1 MSEVPLLSIVDLVKH
16 FPLGGGILSKPR
28 GWVKAVDGVSFA
40 VSRGESFGLV
50 GESGCGKTTVG
61 RLILRLIEPTNGAIA
76 FDGQDITSLTGA
88 ELMPL
93 RRRMQIIFQDPYS
106 SLDPRMKVDA
116 IVTEPLRA
124 IQPLTT
130 NDRRDAAAALL
141 EKVGLRKEDLHKY
154 PHEFS
159 GGQRQRIGIARSL
172 CVRPEL
178 IVADEPVSALDV
190 SIQAQVINLLD
201 DLKEE
206 FNLSYVFISHDLSVV
221 EHICDRIAVMYLGTI
236 VELASTEDFSKYS
249 RHPYT
254 RALLMAVPLPD
265 PHRKTKPFGIEG
277 DVPSPIDPP
286 AGCAFHPRCPHRF
299 EQCTQQKPPLIEVS
313 DGHFVACWLNQGRGM
328 STDEGRFGMTNDD

>member
-1 MSEVPLLSIVDLVKH
+1 VSDVPLLNIVDLVKH
-16 FPLGGGILSKPR
+16 FPLGGGILAKPK

-50 GESGCGKTTVG
+50 GESGCGKTTLG
-61 RLILRLIEPTNGAIA
+61 RLILRLIEPSGGRIE
-76 FDGQDITSLTGA
+76 FDGQNIGSLNAT
-88 ELMPL
+88 EMMPL

-106 SLDPRMKVDA
+106 SLDPRMKIDA

-124 IQPLTT
+124 IQLLTR
-130 NDRRDAAAALL
+130 NRRQEAATELL
-141 EKVGLRKEDLHKY
+141 EKVGLRKDDLNKY

-221 EHICDRIAVMYLGTI
+221 EHICDRIAVMYLGTV
-236 VELASTEDFSKYS
+236 VELATTEDFSKS
-249 RHPYT
+249 PRHPYT
-254 RALLMAVPLPD
+254 RALLLAVPIPD
-265 PHRKTKPFGIEG
+265 PHRRAEPFAIEG

-286 AGCAFHPRCPHRF
+286 TGCAFHPRCPYAFDR
-299 EQCTQQKPPLIEVS
+299 CSQQKPPLAEAANA
-313 DGHFVACWLNQGRGM
+313 HFVACWLNEGRGM
-328 STDEGRFGMTNDD
+328 LNDD

>member
-1 MSEVPLLSIVDLVKH
+1 MSNGPLLNIVDLVKH
-16 FPLGGGILSKPR
+16 FPLGGGVLAKPES
-28 GWVKAVDGVSFA
+28 WVKAVDGVSFS

-50 GESGCGKTTVG
+50 GESGCGKTTLG
-61 RLILRLIEPTNGAIA
+61 RLILRLIEPT
-76 FDGQDITSLTGA
+76 DGRIEFEGQEIFSLSPA
-88 ELMPL
+88 QLMPL

-116 IVTEPLRA
+116 IITEPLRA
-124 IQPLTT
+124 IQRLTRNQQQET
-130 NDRRDAAAALL
+130 AAVLL
-141 EKVGLRKEDLHKY
+141 EKVGLQQADLDKY

-190 SIQAQVINLLD
+190 SIQAQVINLMQ

-221 EHICDRIAVMYLGTI
+221 QHICERIAVMYLGSI
-236 VELASTEDFSKYS
+236 VELATTENFSHTP

-254 RALLMAVPLPD
+254 RALLQAVPLPD
-265 PHRKTKPFGIEG
+265 PHHKTAPFSMEG
-277 DVPSPIDPP
+277 DVPNPIDPP
-286 AGCAFHPRCPHRF
+286 RGCSFHPRCPYRF
-299 EQCTQQKPPLIEVS
+299 DRCSLEKPPLVEATAN
-313 DGHFVACWLNQGRGM
+313 HLVACWLNQGHGM
-328 STDEGRFGMTNDD
+328 KNED

>member
-1 MSEVPLLSIVDLVKH
+1 LNIVDLVKH
-16 FPLGGGILSKPR
+16 FPLGGGIMAKPKS
-28 GWVKAVDGVSFA
+28 WVKAVDGVSFA

-50 GESGCGKTTVG
+50 GESGCGKTTLG
-61 RLILRLIEPTNGAIA
+61 RLILRLIEPTGGRIE
-76 FDGQDITSLTGA
+76 FDGQNIGVLNA
-88 ELMPL
+88 IEMMPL

-106 SLDPRMKVDA
+106 SLDPRMKIDA

-124 IQPLTT
+124 IQSLT
-130 NDRRDAAAALL
+130 RSQRQAAAMELL
-141 EKVGLRKEDLHKY
+141 EKVGLRKADLNKY

-221 EHICDRIAVMYLGTI
+221 EHICDRIAVMYLGTV
-236 VELASTEDFSKYS
+236 VELATTEDFCISP

-254 RALLMAVPLPD
+254 RALLLAVPLPD
-265 PHRKTKPFGIEG
+265 PHRKTEPFAIEG

-286 AGCAFHPRCPHRF
+286 TGCTFHPRCPYRF
-299 EQCTQQKPPLIEVS
+299 DRCSQQKPPLAEAV
-313 DGHFVACWLNQGRGM
+313 DGHFVACWLNRGR
-328 STDEGRFGMTNDD
+328 GMTNDD

>member
-1 MSEVPLLSIVDLVKH
+1 MSDLPLLKIIDLVKH
-16 FPLGGGILSKPR
+16 FPIGAGIMGKPE
-28 GWVKAVDGVSFA
+28 GWAKAVDGVSFS

-50 GESGCGKTTVG
+50 GESGCGKTTLG
-61 RLILRLIEPTNGAIA
+61 RLILGLIEPTGGRVE
-76 FDGQDITSLTGA
+76 FEGQDIFSLSPA
-88 ELMPL
+88 DLMPY

-124 IQPLTT
+124 IRRLT
-130 NDRRDAAAALL
+130 RKERQEAAAELL
-141 EKVGLRKEDLHKY
+141 EKVGLRRSDLDKY

-172 CVRPEL
+172 CVRPDL

-190 SIQAQVINLLD
+190 SIQAQVINLME

-206 FNLSYVFISHDLSVV
+206 FNLSYIFISHDLSIV

-236 VELASTEDFSKYS
+236 VEQAPIQDFSQGPI
-249 RHPYT
+249 HPYAK
-254 RALLMAVPLPD
+254 ALFESIPIPD
-265 PHRKTKPFGIEG
+265 PHVRQRSSFMEG

-286 AGCAFHPRCPHRF
+286 HGCSFHPRCQHTLSR
-299 EQCTQQKPPLIEVS
+299 CRIDAPPLSEV
-313 DGHFVACWLNQGRGM
+313 HPNHYVACWLTQGQGLH
-328 STDEGRFGMTNDD
+328 GGNK

>member
-1 MSEVPLLSIVDLVKH
+1 MPDGPLLNIIDLVKY
-16 FPLGGGILSKPR
+16 FPLGGGVLDKPR

-50 GESGCGKTTVG
+50 GESGCGKTTLG
-61 RLILRLIEPTNGAIA
+61 RLILRLIEPT
-76 FDGQDITSLTGA
+76 DGRIEFEGQNIFSLSPA

-116 IVTEPLRA
+116 IITEPLRA
-124 IQPLTT
+124 IQRLTRQQQQT
-130 NDRRDAAAALL
+130 AAAELL
-141 EKVGLRKEDLHKY
+141 EKVGLQKADLDKY

-190 SIQAQVINLLD
+190 SIQAQVINLMQ
-201 DLKEE
+201 DLKDE
-206 FNLSYVFISHDLSVV
+206 FNLAYVFISHDLSVV
-221 EHICDRIAVMYLGTI
+221 EHISDRIAVMYLGRI
-236 VELASTEDFSKYS
+236 IELATTDNFSQTP

-254 RALLMAVPLPD
+254 RALLQAVPLPD
-265 PHRKTKPFGIEG
+265 PHRRTDPFGMEG
-277 DVPSPIDPP
+277 DVPNPIDPP
-286 AGCAFHPRCPHRF
+286 TGCSFHPRCPYKFDRCSL
-299 EQCTQQKPPLIEVS
+299 ETPPLAEATAN
-313 DGHFVACWLNQGRGM
+313 HFVACWLGQGRGL
-328 STDEGRFGMTNDD
+328 GNVK